1 MIFLSLNLLCVY
13 APDSQ
18 VWLHF
23 EKIDLWKMS
32 QFSLRLIFTCLY
44 LLIIYAQLSNVC
56 RLSISWR
63 SESDIIIFYF
73 CYYYNF
79 DYYYYYYVL
88 FYTHSK
94 DISKL
99 ATISNV
105 FKVKLNNC
113 LHLFDSRFCTKNAKY
128 NFNLCKLIFYANS
141 PLAMKSHFTKK
152 VNSYKY
158 LTWDLKFWVAN
169 LQL

>member
-1 MIFLSLNLLCVY
+1 MKNESIFPEVNFY
-13 APDSQ
+13 
-18 VWLHF
+18 
-23 EKIDLWKMS
+23 I
-32 QFSLRLIFTCLY
+32 
-44 LLIIYAQLSNVC
+44 
-56 RLSISWR
+56 SISVKCMSIGNCMTFR
-63 SESDIIIFYF
+63 IR
-73 CYYYNF
+73 YYYFLFLFLFLFFFYYKF

-88 FYTHSK
+88 LYTHSK
-94 DISKL
+94 DIYKL

-158 LTWDLKFWVAN
+158 LT
-169 LQL
+169 